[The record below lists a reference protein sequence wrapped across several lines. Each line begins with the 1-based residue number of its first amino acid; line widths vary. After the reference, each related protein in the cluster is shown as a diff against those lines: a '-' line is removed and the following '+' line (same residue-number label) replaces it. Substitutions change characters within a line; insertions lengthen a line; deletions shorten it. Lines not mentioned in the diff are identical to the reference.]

1 MESRIAIFGGTFNP
15 VHVGH
20 LIAAQDAHEAMAIDR
35 TIWIPVA
42 VPPHKVS
49 PDLASGDDRL
59 RMLQCAVAGD
69 ARFEV
74 SDMEIHRAGPSF
86 SIDTVREWR
95 RLLPEAEIH
104 FLIGSDSLPELYA
117 WREVR
122 ALLDLCRFVTIARPG
137 FEWAGV
143 TPERL
148 RLPRE
153 ACESLLERIVD
164 VHPVSV
170 SSSEIRAR
178 VARGLSIRYLVPD
191 TVASWIRDRGLYR

>member
-1 MESRIAIFGGTFNP
+1 MKSRVMGSRVAIFGGTFNP

-20 LIAAQDAHEAMAIDR
+20 LVAAQDAHEAMGIDR

-42 VPPHKVS
+42 APPHKVS

-59 RMLQCAVAGD
+59 RMLECAVAGD

-95 RLLPEAEIH
+95 RMLPEAEIF
-104 FLIGSDSLPELYA
+104 FLIGSDSLLELHA

-122 ALLDLCRFVTIARPG
+122 ALLGLCRFVTIARPG
-137 FEWAGV
+137 FESAGV
-143 TPERL
+143 TPERV
-148 RLPRE
+148 
-153 ACESLLERIVD
+153 A
-164 VHPVSV
+164 
-170 SSSEIRAR
+170 SSEGG
-178 VARGLSIRYLVPD
+178 V
-191 TVASWIRDRGLYR
+191 